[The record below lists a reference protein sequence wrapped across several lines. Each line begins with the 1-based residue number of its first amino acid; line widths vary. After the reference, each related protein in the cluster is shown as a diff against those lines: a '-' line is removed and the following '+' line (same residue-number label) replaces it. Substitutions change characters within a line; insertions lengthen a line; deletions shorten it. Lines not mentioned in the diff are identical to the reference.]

1 MQYLRDFDAMIA
13 KSRAKHRKDDG
24 KDKDGEEKEDIMK
37 EIDATL
43 TDDQKQKIHDLAHSR
58 STTTED
64 YMSQKGD

>member
-24 KDKDGEEKEDIMK
+24 KDKDAEGEEKVDIMK

-64 YMSQKGD
+64 